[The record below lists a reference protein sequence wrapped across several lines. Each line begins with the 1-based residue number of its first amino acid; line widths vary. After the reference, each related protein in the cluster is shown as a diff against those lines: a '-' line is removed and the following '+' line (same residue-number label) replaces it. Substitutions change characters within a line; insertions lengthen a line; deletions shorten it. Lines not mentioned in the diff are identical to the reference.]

1 MGELNGQ
8 RALVTG
14 ASGGIGAEIARALAR
29 RGAALVLCARRA
41 AELEQLAA
49 ELRTDHGVTAEVI
62 VADLSVAGA
71 AMAVWRQAAAGGAVD
86 VLINNAGFGHF
97 RPFGD
102 IALERETEMLRLNII
117 ALVELSHAF
126 VDAHRDRSRERPAYL
141 MNVASIAAWQ
151 PVPHF
156 ATYAASKVFVRN
168 FSEALY
174 LEQKG
179 KGVRVHC
186 LCPGGTHSDFHATAG
201 AGDYGAIA
209 NASMLPAAAV
219 AEKGVRAMLRG
230 KKTLV
235 TGVLNKISCFFTG
248 LMPRGLTSRA
258 SMIVMGKPKG
268 GALPASTS
276 AQKLPASGSK
286 QT

>member
-1 MGELNGQ
+1 MGELTGQ

-29 RGAALVLCARRA
+29 RGAALVLCARRE
-41 AELEQLAA
+41 AELEQLAV
-49 ELRTDHGVTAEVI
+49 ELRTVHGVTAEVI

-71 AMAVWRQAAAGGAVD
+71 AMQVWRQATASSAVD

-102 IALERETEMLRLNII
+102 IALERETEMLRRNII

-168 FSEALY
+168 FSEALH

-248 LMPRGLTSRA
+248 MMPRGVTSRA

-276 AQKLPASGSK
+276 AQKLPASGGK
-286 QT
+286 QS

>member
-1 MGELNGQ
+1 MGELSGQ

-29 RGAALVLCARRA
+29 RGAALVLCARRG
-41 AELEQLAA
+41 AELEELAA
-49 ELRTDHGVTAEVI
+49 ELRKAHGVAADVV
-62 VADLSVAGA
+62 VADLSVPGA
-71 AMAVWRQAAAGGAVD
+71 AMELWGKATAGGPVD
-86 VLINNAGFGHF
+86 ILVNNAGFGHF

-126 VDAHRDRSRERPAYL
+126 VAAHRDRPPEQAAYL

-168 FSEALY
+168 FSEALH

-179 KGVRVHC
+179 KAVRVHC
-186 LCPGGTHSDFHATAG
+186 LCPGGTHTEFHATAG
-201 AGDYGAIA
+201 AGNYGKLA
-209 NASMLPAAAV
+209 NASMLSAADV
-219 AEKGVRAMLRG
+219 AEQGVRAMLRG

-235 TGVLNKISCFFTG
+235 TGVLNKLSCFFTG
-248 LMPRGLTSRA
+248 MSPRGVTSRA
-258 SMIVMGKPKG
+258 SMFVMGKPRRD
-268 GALPASTS
+268 ALPATTS
-276 AQKLPASGSK
+276 SAKLPAGDK
-286 QT
+286 GT

>member
-1 MGELNGQ
+1 MGELSGQ

-14 ASGGIGAEIARALAR
+14 ASGGIGAEIARSLAR
-29 RGAALVLCARRA
+29 RGASLVLSARRG
-41 AELEQLAA
+41 EMLDKLAA
-49 ELRTDHGVTAEVI
+49 ELRKEHGVTAEVI
-62 VADLSVAGA
+62 AADLSEPGA
-71 AMAVWRQAAAGGAVD
+71 AMTVWNRATAGGAVD
-86 VLINNAGFGHF
+86 LLINNAGFGHF
-97 RPFGD
+97 RPFGE
-102 IALERETEMLRLNII
+102 IELERETEMLRLNVIS
-117 ALVELSHAF
+117 LVELAHAF
-126 VDAHRDRSRERPAYL
+126 VHAHRDRSPARPAYL

-186 LCPGGTHSDFHATAG
+186 LCPGGTHTDFHATAG
-201 AGDYGAIA
+201 AGNYGALA
-209 NASMLPAAAV
+209 NASMLSAAAV

-235 TGVLNKISCFFTG
+235 TGILNKLSCFFTG
-248 LMPRGLTSRA
+248 MLPRGLTSRA
-258 SMIVMGKPKG
+258 SMFVMGKPRRDT
-268 GALPASTS
+268 LPPHTHAH
-276 AQKLPASGSK
+276 
-286 QT
+286 

>member
-1 MGELNGQ
+1 MGELSGQ

-14 ASGGIGAEIARALAR
+14 ASGGIGAEVARSLAR
-29 RGAALVLCARRA
+29 RGAALVLCARRRELLEQTA
-41 AELEQLAA
+41 AELCTE
-49 ELRTDHGVTAEVI
+49 HGVTVDVI
-62 VADLSVAGA
+62 AADLSEPGA
-71 AMAVWRQAAAGGAVD
+71 ALELWTKATAVGAVD
-86 VLINNAGFGHF
+86 ILINNAGFGHF

-102 IALERETEMLRLNII
+102 VALSRETEMLRLNIL

-126 VDAHRDRSRERPAYL
+126 VDMHRDRSPDKPAYL

-186 LCPGGTHSDFHATAG
+186 LCPGGTITDFHATAG
-201 AGDYGAIA
+201 AGNYGKLA
-209 NASMLPAAAV
+209 NASMLSAAVV

-235 TGVLNKISCFFTG
+235 TGVLNKLSCFFTG
-248 LMPRGLTSRA
+248 MLPRGFTSRA
-258 SMIVMGKPKG
+258 SMMVMGKPKG
-268 GALPASTS
+268 GALPASTGP
-276 AQKLPASGSK
+276 QKLS
-286 QT
+286 